1 MARLIKE
8 EIIKFKKNLI
18 GKSDLLKLKEQLK
31 SSYILEMES
40 TFDRMLEI
48 GSSELLT
55 GDALT
60 LEEVLNKI
68 NKVSLDD
75 IKRVTEKIFDSSKF
89 NIAYVGNISNIED
102 TNAKLKEIFLVE
114 VINIMRIKVVNK
126 SNFPLPSYKTIGAAG
141 MDLYAN
147 IDQPIVL
154 KPLDRVLIPT
164 GLYISVPE
172 GYEAQIRARS
182 GMALKHGITLAN
194 GIGTIDSDYRG
205 EVGVIL
211 VNLSNEEYVIN
222 KGDRIAQLVIA
233 KYEKIEFEEVDFW
246 MKQKE
251 VLVDLVILVIKFI
264 YDFIIIDNNI

>member
-1 MARLIKE
+1 
-8 EIIKFKKNLI
+8 
-18 GKSDLLKLKEQLK
+18 
-31 SSYILEMES
+31 
-40 TFDRMLEI
+40 
-48 GSSELLT
+48 
-55 GDALT
+55 
-60 LEEVLNKI
+60 
-68 NKVSLDD
+68 
-75 IKRVTEKIFDSSKF
+75 
-89 NIAYVGNISNIED
+89 
-102 TNAKLKEIFLVE
+102 
-114 VINIMRIKVVNK
+114 MRIKVVNK

-182 GMALKHGITLAN
+182 GMALKHGMTLAN

-233 KYEKIEFEEVDFW
+233 KYEKIEFEEVDFLD
-246 MKQKE
+246 E
-251 VLVDLVILVIKFI
+251 TERGSGGFGHTG
-264 YDFIIIDNNI
+264 Y